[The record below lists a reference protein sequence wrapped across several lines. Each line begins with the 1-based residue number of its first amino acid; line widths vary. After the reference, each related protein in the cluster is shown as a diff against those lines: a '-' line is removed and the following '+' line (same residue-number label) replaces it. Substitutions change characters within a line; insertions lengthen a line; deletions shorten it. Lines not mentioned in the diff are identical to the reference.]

1 MSLVLGK
8 QSLESLID
16 HKASPTLMR
25 KNLVFLLAI
34 FTMVLAGFSIQTSF
48 AEEQVSVEI
57 ISIEPIRADQWTIS
71 WDACSLVEK
80 LGQDFKIA
88 TDLEWESFHIEFIL
102 YQDQCISDIRGQP
115 IISIIDAKDP
125 DSISITLYEPI
136 KPTNEQKIIIT
147 DILSAKIEGKYVA
160 FFDVC
165 TGDKRLIA
173 PEIRVIS
180 DIDETEAALGSVIGL
195 NSCFAH
201 SAEIYAENIE
211 SIQVQF
217 GAASDHALLSD
228 DISLDEVAE
237 MQSKLEEQRQE
248 IVELKEELTDL
259 KETLKEKEETIVQK
273 DAVLMEQVKVLK
285 DLASMVSNTIYES
298 FSKFFQF

>member
-1 MSLVLGK
+1 MN
-8 QSLESLID
+8 Q
-16 HKASPTLMR
+16 
-25 KNLVFLLAI
+25 NLVWSIAVLTVFLVA
-34 FTMVLAGFSIQTSF
+34 FSIQSAF
-48 AEEQVSVEI
+48 AEEKVLVEI
-57 ISIEPIRADQWTIS
+57 ISIEPIRADQWTMS

-80 LGQDFKIA
+80 LGQDFKIT
-88 TDLEWESFHIEFIL
+88 TDLEWESFHIDFIL

-147 DILSAKIEGKYVA
+147 DILSAKIKGKYVA

-165 TGDKRLIA
+165 AGDKRLIS

-180 DIDETEAALGSVIGL
+180 DTDETEATLGSVIGL

-201 SAEIYAENIE
+201 SSEIYAENID

-217 GAASDHALLSD
+217 GAASDYALVRD
-228 DISLDEVAE
+228 DTSLVEVSE
-237 MQSKLEEQRQE
+237 MEQQLEEQRQE
-248 IVELKEELTDL
+248 IENLRGEITEL
-259 KETLKEKEETIVQK
+259 KETLKEKEETIIQK
-273 DAVLMEQVKVLK
+273 DAVLLEQVKVLR
-285 DLASMVSNTIYES
+285 DLASMISNTIYES
-298 FSKFFQF
+298 LSKVFQF

>member
-1 MSLVLGK
+1 
-8 QSLESLID
+8 
-16 HKASPTLMR
+16 MR
-25 KNLVFLLAI
+25 KILWALAA
-34 FTMVLAGFSIQTSF
+34 FSVVLAAFSIQSAY
-48 AEEQVSVEI
+48 AEDKVEIKI
-57 ISIEPIRADQWTIS
+57 ISIEPIRADQWTMS

-80 LGQDFKIA
+80 LGQDFKIS

-115 IISIIDAKDP
+115 IITILDAKDP
-125 DSISITLYEPI
+125 ESISITLDEPI

-147 DILSAKIEGKYVA
+147 DILSAKIKGKYVA

-165 TGDKRLIA
+165 AGDKRLIA
-173 PEIRVIS
+173 PEIIVIS
-180 DIDETEAALGSVIGL
+180 DTDQTQAALGSVIGL

-201 SAEIYAENIE
+201 SAEVYAENID

-217 GAASDHALLSD
+217 GSSADPSQVSDE
-228 DISLDEVAE
+228 ISLDEVAAME
-237 MQSKLEEQRQE
+237 VKLEEQRAEIAKLKQE
-248 IVELKEELTDL
+248 LADL

-273 DAVLMEQVKVLK
+273 DAVLMEQIKVIT

-298 FSKFFQF
+298 FAKMFQF